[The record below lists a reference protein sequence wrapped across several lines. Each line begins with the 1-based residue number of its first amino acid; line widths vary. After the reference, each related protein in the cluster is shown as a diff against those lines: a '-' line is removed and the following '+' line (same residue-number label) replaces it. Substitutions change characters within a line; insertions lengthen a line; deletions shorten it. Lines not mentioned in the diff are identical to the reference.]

1 MSSELTQK
9 NKQIVLAFWHA
20 LYGKTVETV
29 ADTVRAYVNSD
40 VSWNGPHPINQIQG
54 VDALIS
60 KYWQPLL
67 HAFPYLR
74 RRTDILFGGS
84 FDGHDWVCATG
95 YLIGR
100 FVHDWL
106 GIPATGIGTYIR
118 FGEFSSLR
126 DGKID
131 QTYVILDVLDVL
143 RQTGFRLP
151 PNYGG
156 QEWVVP
162 GPITADGLLLA
173 PQNDVETARSL
184 DLVEAMLFKG
194 LRGFAGGDLK
204 VMGMARYWHPDMFWY
219 GPCGIGTTYG
229 LKGFEDSHQAPFL
242 HAFPDRVGGNHKAR
256 FAEGI
261 YVASTGWPSL
271 RCTHTG
277 EYLGVPA
284 TGNKIGMRVMDWW
297 RRDGDLLVENWVFI
311 DMVDLF
317 LQMGVDIFARLQQQS
332 K

>member
-1 MSSELTQK
+1 MRRHVHPD
-9 NKQIVLAFWHA
+9 I
-20 LYGKTVETV
+20 
-29 ADTVRAYVNSD
+29 
-40 VSWNGPHPINQIQG
+40 SWNGPHPINQIRG
-54 VDALIS
+54 VDELIS
-60 KYWQPLL
+60 RYWKPLL
-67 HAFPYLR
+67 HAFPNLR

-100 FVHDWL
+100 FVHDWI
-106 GIPATGIGTYIR
+106 GIPATGAGTYIR

-143 RQTGFRLP
+143 RQTGFRLS

-204 VMGMARYWHPDMFWY
+204 VMGMARYWHPNMFWY

-242 HAFPDRVGGNHKAR
+242 TRVPRPGGRQPQGTLRRGDVRRLHRLAQPTLHAHR
-256 FAEGI
+256 
-261 YVASTGWPSL
+261 
-271 RCTHTG
+271 
-277 EYLGVPA
+277 GVPGRA
-284 TGNKIGMRVMDWW
+284 GDRKQDQHAG
-297 RRDGDLLVENWVFI
+297 DGLVAPR
-311 DMVDLF
+311 
-317 LQMGVDIFARLQQQS
+317 G
-332 K
+332 